1 MYACMPL
8 TQGWDTQ
15 LRWNRSIRPSSL
27 ALCDHIVAAQFSS
40 LLASYV
46 SVLPLTARTSHCIH
60 CRALQSQVL
69 SSDFKPEE
77 IEVGIVDGAAAFRK
91 LTAAE
96 IETHLNRI
104 AERD

>member
-1 MYACMPL
+1 L
-8 TQGWDTQ
+8 
-15 LRWNRSIRPSSL
+15 
-27 ALCDHIVAAQFSS
+27 
-40 LLASYV
+40 
-46 SVLPLTARTSHCIH
+46 
-60 CRALQSQVL
+60 QVL

-77 IEVGIVDGAAAFRK
+77 IEVGIIDGSAAFRK